1 MYGAFGFKKEANME
15 VPKFCVLP
23 FPQQGVP
30 KLVAKRQ
37 KNDLAVNI
45 EKSPKFIV
53 LQNGQNSEE
62 HFCY

>member
-1 MYGAFGFKKEANME
+1 ME